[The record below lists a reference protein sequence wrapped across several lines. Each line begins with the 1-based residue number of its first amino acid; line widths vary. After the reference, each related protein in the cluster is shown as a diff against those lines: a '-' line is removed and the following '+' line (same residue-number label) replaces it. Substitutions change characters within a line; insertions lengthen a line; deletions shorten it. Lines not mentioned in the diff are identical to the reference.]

1 MEAKATRLDWT
12 IDRDGTWIKLLIPD
26 AQAARAYAT
35 ANADKPQRVRLTQ
48 WRERRS
54 LNANRY
60 AWELLGKLSEKLA
73 IPPEEI
79 YWQMV
84 PDVGGN
90 YTTATFRLEDVKA
103 IRDMWCQ
110 DHIGRRVEVMG
121 ASGPGLVDVMIYKG
135 SSDYDTAQ
143 MARLIDLI
151 IQECR
156 EQGIEYLPPER
167 LSAMLEEW
175 HEKQKDKGSGD

>member
-1 MEAKATRLDWT
+1 METKASDIRWSVDQ
-12 IDRDGTWIKLLIPD
+12 DGTWISVKVED
-26 AQAARAYAT
+26 GFAARRFAERMK
-35 ANADKPQRVRLTQ
+35 DKVLRLKLVP
-48 WRERRS
+48 WREKRS

-60 AWELLGKLSEKLA
+60 AWELLGKLSEKLG

-79 YWQMV
+79 YYQII

-90 YTTATFRLEDVKA
+90 FKTATFKAEDVKDV
-103 IRDMWCQ
+103 RELWCK
-110 DHIGRRVEVMG
+110 DHIGRRVDVMG
-121 ASGPGLVDVMIYKG
+121 ACAPGLVDVMLYKG

-156 EQGIEYLPPER
+156 EQGVEYLPPER
-167 LSAMLEEW
+167 LSSLLEEW
-175 HEKQKDKGSGD
+175 DEKRKNQSP